1 MLMICRTTVAMTGGR
16 PPYTATIA
24 RAGSAGSNMTF
35 SDSGTWTNDLQ
46 AGGAVMSEFEFDTST
61 SDLTYD
67 SSRCI

>member
-1 MLMICRTTVAMTGGR
+1 MTGGR

-46 AGGAVMSEFEFDTST
+46 AGGAVMSEFELDILKR
-61 SDLTYD
+61 DLTFYH
-67 SSRCI
+67 SRCI